1 MNRIIFQFLI
11 ITLGVFNTVKASS
24 PQTVNDST
32 ELVDLLVKMIQFN
45 TISGNEKQ
53 LGLYLT
59 DWSQQSGL
67 ETRVFTDIDSS
78 YNFMASLYPLSSKK
92 PNFVFMGHIDVVGV
106 EQTDWKYPPFSGVV
120 DEGCIWGR
128 GAIDDKGPVS
138 MMLMALKKFK
148 SLYQNLDLPFNL
160 SVLVLSGEEVG
171 GAKGALV
178 VAKQFISEINPF
190 AMFGEGGSGMIN
202 VIPSK
207 KDVVVFGVS
216 VNEKKPLW
224 LKVEAKTKGQGHSAS
239 AKELYAT
246 KRLVKALIRIIDNV
260 RPVRFDKLTKQ
271 MLHELGVMEGG
282 FKGYML
288 KHSYRWYIY
297 PFVKSYF
304 MDDGPFNPLVSNTIT
319 ITEIST
325 DKDGYNSI
333 PQSAYAILDC
343 RLLPNTSEKLFLAKM
358 KLLAGSKV
366 TVSVLLSG
374 ADADDSEVNDAFKNM
389 QNAIIENFPGSK
401 VIPFLFPASSDNN
414 TFRSLNIPVFGIT
427 PMIMTDDLMKTVH
440 NSNERM
446 PIDQLI
452 KGFNTYFKMMC
463 ICQKVNSDSVK

>member
-1 MNRIIFQFLI
+1 MRRFSLLFFILI
-11 ITLGVFNTVKASS
+11 LGFFINVKAS
-24 PQTVNDST
+24 PIHTVNDST
-32 ELVDLLVKMIQFN
+32 ELVELLSKMIQFN
-45 TISGNEKQ
+45 TISGNEKT
-53 LGLYLT
+53 LGFFLT
-59 DWSQQSGL
+59 DWCNQSGL
-67 ETRVFTDIDSS
+67 ETRVFTDKDSS
-78 YNFMASLYPLSSKK
+78 YNFMASLYPLTSKK
-92 PNFVFMGHIDVVGV
+92 PNYVFMGHIDVVEV
-106 EQTDWKYPPFSGVV
+106 EQEGWKFPPFSGVI
-120 DEGCIWGR
+120 DESCVWGR

-138 MMLMALKKFK
+138 MMLMALKKF
-148 SLYQNLDLPFNL
+148 NLKYKNANLPFNI

-171 GAKGALV
+171 GAKGASV
-178 VAKQFISEINPF
+178 VAEKFISEINPY
-190 AMFGEGGSGMIN
+190 AMFGEGGSGMVN

-224 LKVEAKTKGQGHSAS
+224 LKVEAKTKGQGHSATT
-239 AKELYAT
+239 KELYAT

-271 MLHELGVMEGG
+271 MLHELGEMEGG

-304 MDDGPFNPLVSNTIT
+304 LEDGPFNSLVSNTIT

-343 RLLPNTSEKLFLAKM
+343 RLLPNTSEKVFLAKM
-358 KLLAGSKV
+358 KLLAGNKV
-366 TVSVLLSG
+366 TVSVIFSG
-374 ADADDSEVNDAFKNM
+374 ADADDSEVNDAYNNM
-389 QNAIIENFPGSK
+389 QAALISNFPNSK
-401 VIPFLFPASSDNN
+401 VTPFLFPASSDNN
-414 TFRSLNIPVFGIT
+414 TFRSLKIPVYGIT

-452 KGFNTYFKMMC
+452 KGFNTYYKMMC
-463 ICQKVNSDSVK
+463 ICQKVDS